1 MQNDRFDAIP
11 IPKELNHVVKAG
23 IQEGIRQKKRLHR
36 NKILLRHSAIAAA
49 LLAILCI
56 GVLMVSDPALAAKL
70 PVIGRIFSM
79 VQ

>member
-56 GVLMVSDPALAAKL
+56 GK
-70 PVIGRIFSM
+70 GE
-79 VQ
+79 QY